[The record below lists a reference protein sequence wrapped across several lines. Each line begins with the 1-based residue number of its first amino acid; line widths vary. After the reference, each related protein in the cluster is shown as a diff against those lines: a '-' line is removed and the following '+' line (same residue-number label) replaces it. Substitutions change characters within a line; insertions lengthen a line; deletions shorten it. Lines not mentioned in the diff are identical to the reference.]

1 MVVGSVFLQFCIN
14 INKEWVQFLDDSI
27 PQNLFS
33 FKKGE
38 SEGYTVK
45 SKEKDI
51 QISNYPL
58 EQSEFYYQQK
68 QGSSSS
74 NSKFE
79 VEFQT
84 NATVTGS
91 TVP

>member
-1 MVVGSVFLQFCIN
+1 MIAYHKN
-14 INKEWVQFLDDSI
+14 A
-27 PQNLFS
+27 FS

-38 SEGYTVK
+38 SEGYIVK

-51 QISNYPL
+51 PISNYPL

-74 NSKFE
+74 NSN
-79 VEFQT
+79 QRYG
-84 NATVTGS
+84 NG
-91 TVP
+91 